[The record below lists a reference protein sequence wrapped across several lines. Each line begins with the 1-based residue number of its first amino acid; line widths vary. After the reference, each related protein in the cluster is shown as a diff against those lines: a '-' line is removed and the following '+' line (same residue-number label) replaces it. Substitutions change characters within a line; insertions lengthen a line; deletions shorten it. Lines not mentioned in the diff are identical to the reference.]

1 MVDLRISES
10 PPGDFIADAAAIKAA
25 ATSIGLAQPLAD
37 MVNWLLASRQGV
49 VFSGG
54 WPTTV
59 ENLSS
64 RIYHNPSVNC
74 DRILVIAV
82 IEKAAQA
89 GGVLTITP
97 DDGGGTAISVEV
109 DDTTATTQFASPI
122 WQTWMAT
129 AELVDQ
135 SAQYH
140 TVVWT
145 DLIVRSLTVLEVPR
159 GLLDPSSDTAV
170 ALRAGPYSGL
180 LSDRMITDSAVG
192 TWEDI
197 LTGIASART
206 ATKRHGSGVMF
217 PDALPWSLTS
227 AGVFG
232 NIADAALGTVPAF
245 GFRHQARAVDSATT
259 QVTYTCK
266 LRARS
271 NGTGLADFK
280 LNGTKDSFTIKSL
293 GSSWAWYTSE
303 LDVAADAVDL
313 LEPDG
318 QTDDGTTAIAVS
330 SIQYM
335 EK

>member
-1 MVDLRISES
+1 MVDIRIPEA
-10 PPGDFIADAAAIKAA
+10 PPGDFNADSAAIKAA
-25 ATSIGLAQPLAD
+25 ATSIVLAQPLAD
-37 MVNWLLASRQGV
+37 MVNWLIASKQGV
-49 VFSGG
+49 IFSGA
-54 WPTTV
+54 WPATV
-59 ENLSS
+59 DALSS

-89 GGVLTITP
+89 GGTIDVTP
-97 DDGGGTAISVEV
+97 DDGGGTGISRDM
-109 DDTTATTQFASPI
+109 DDTTATFQFTAPI
-122 WQTWMAT
+122 WRVWMET
-129 AELVDQ
+129 ADLVDQ
-135 SAQYH
+135 SDQYH
-140 TVVWT
+140 TVVWS
-145 DLIVRSLTVLEVPR
+145 DLIVRSLMVLEVPR

-170 ALRAGPYSGL
+170 ALRSGSYSGL
-180 LSDRMITDSAVG
+180 LSGRMITDSAVG

-227 AGVFG
+227 SGAYA

-259 QVTYTCK
+259 QVTYTCN

-280 LNGTKDSFTIKSL
+280 LVGTKDSFAITSL

-303 LDVAADAVDL
+303 IDIAADAVDL

-330 SIQYM
+330 SIQFR